1 MPAQPNCFAK
11 TNPGKSD
18 SLIGGVGHHSLSLMP
33 PSMHLR
39 SNEGSRPWKKCPPR
53 EKKNFLQ
60 HLMDFMTKAF
70 VGNSRDSL
78 NSLFRGKNADLTHE
92 ERVAK
97 WQFILMD
104 RNKNG
109 VSCDFLSTYEKF
121 PATMPPGII

>member
-1 MPAQPNCFAK
+1 MPAQPNCFAIK
-11 TNPGKSD
+11 NPGTPD
-18 SLIGGVGHHSLSLMP
+18 SLIGGGRDQTLSLLP

-78 NSLFRGKNADLTHE
+78 NSLFRGKNADLSHE

-97 WQFILMD
+97 WQFMLMD

-109 VSCDFLSTYEKF
+109 VSVICVYL
-121 PATMPPGII
+121 